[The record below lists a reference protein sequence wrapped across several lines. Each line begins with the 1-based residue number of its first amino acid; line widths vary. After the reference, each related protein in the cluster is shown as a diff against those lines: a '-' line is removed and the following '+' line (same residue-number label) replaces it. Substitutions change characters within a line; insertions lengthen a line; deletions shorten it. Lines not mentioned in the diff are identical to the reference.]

1 MKRSINRKTTPKVAG
16 GKPLRKNNHEE
27 TPNYW
32 NTVQDEVQVDSEK
45 PGKGYKHF
53 LKKRDI
59 LKFIEIIPN
68 WETYSNGLD
77 AIVLEAGDLDRDGIY
92 YYSGVICISAW
103 PKEMDVEM
111 SKGYY
116 KDHKEIFDRLGVKA
130 VEKNDYYFCEFNE
143 DQIKA
148 YQLLHILLHELGHHY
163 DRMKTKWK
171 HSTAR
176 GEKFAEDFAFE
187 HEEKM
192 WNIYE
197 ETFNIVFNRENG
209 D

>member
-1 MKRSINRKTTPKVAG
+1 MRKKINRKTTPKVAG

-32 NTVQDEVQVDSEK
+32 NTIQDEVQIDSEK
-45 PGKGYKHF
+45 LGKGYKHF
-53 LKKRDI
+53 LKRRDL

-68 WETYSNGLD
+68 WEVYSRGLD
-77 AIVLEAGDLDRDGIY
+77 AIVLESGKSGRDGVY
-92 YYSGVICISAW
+92 YHSGVICISAW
-103 PKEMDVEM
+103 PKEMDIELN
-111 SKGYY
+111 KRYFE
-116 KDHKEIFDRLGVKA
+116 DHKDLFKRLGIKYL
-130 VEKNDYYFCEFNE
+130 EKDDFYFCEFTP

-163 DRMKTKWK
+163 DRMKTKTK

-176 GEKFAEDFAFE
+176 GEKFAENFAFE
-187 HEEKM
+187 NEERM
-192 WNIYE
+192 WNKYE
-197 ETFNIVFNRENG
+197 ETFNIVFYK